1 MVKPDVSRDYYA
13 DLGVGPNADQEEIKK
28 QFRKLAL
35 KYHPDRNP
43 GKEAEYNSKFQ
54 AIQAA
59 HEILVDPQLRLKYDT
74 GRLRA
79 GYGKLYGPSRTATPT
94 RQAPPQAASNP
105 FRKSQP
111 SYSSHQYGKPANAYS
126 GAYPPPP
133 PSSGA
138 QRYASYAKAG
148 AQKFDKVYEESRA
161 RAEAFQGF
169 QDMKNKQPQPQ
180 MPGGWTSFDP
190 RTGRA
195 QEKPASKP
203 RGSQQRGQ
211 SAYHAFAEEA
221 RKAAET
227 PTPERSKS
235 TKAKNGFAPRTAGGD
250 EPMAK
255 CATSYYNLR
264 GERNRDSDPMSYFFS
279 TAPSPTAKKPQPYDD
294 LSDPP
299 TPNLHRTS
307 SKYATSGGEKTYV
320 PKAGINRSSSVRE
333 EATSRPQTN
342 PPSPIN
348 SATNSNR
355 RHSASPKLKPNRQS
369 TFSASSSSSTASSET
384 DDTDEVMLK
393 PRRKAVPRSRRAPN
407 GSAWKANFHD
417 NNNKSSATGES
428 PFGWAM
434 GPNSWLFTEINGSP
448 SQPPSSSNK
457 WNWHADDQHEGYGPN
472 TFGNSGPFA
481 PETRRESS
489 MGRTIPPMPNVSSF
503 RATSTEEQRP
513 SAATMYDFIPT
524 STSTPTPKTT
534 PKNTPKYTPTP
545 KPSARNWS
553 EKWGFSPKPGV
564 SAASHVPPL
573 WAYPANILP
582 ASFTTPRMSKEIE
595 EEDGE
600 NEDED
605 EVGGAAAFNTDD
617 AGRTPRKIFSE
628 YREFPSSTPL
638 RAEANYSTTI
648 HSFDQPDSSNS
659 NAQNEGLARQAKSK
673 SKSYESFNSGFSSS
687 EWNFAFSNNAQ
698 FFAPTPGD
706 SLGGT
711 QNKFGGRPRSRSRP
725 TTSQSNESPQKSSSN
740 PFDFKDTKPD
750 VRAPLFKTTT
760 FTAEQ
765 LPDSLNEKTWT
776 IPTAQDMFFGGQ
788 KNQTDSKKP
797 ANEPKP
803 VRISS
808 EAEEE
813 EATFSPQEIFGK
825 KSTKR
830 EPVDMADEM
839 DVDEEL
845 PTVNVANAQSSNN
858 ATTTTSTTT
867 NNKPKFSMGPAFMPS
882 NKAGGKPE
890 LFNLAKLGLVNP
902 FTASNS
908 KGIADLKDLNSS
920 LPFESKAASSEK
932 PSQRPIHPRDLSLPK
947 PPKAPTPPA
956 MIGAPP
962 MPRTAM
968 EKQTLPQTP
977 WDIYMVQMQAYMRE
991 WNNFNRTMLAH
1002 FNERQHLVETAMA
1015 PGWMRAVGDSSRVKL
1030 DGSNG
1035 DSAGAEEDL
1044 LVGKGKAGYS
1054 EYLRGIEEDFVVRQ
1068 HWDVAWERHREC
1080 ILDLGK
1086 AREWLRSGHGGAQ
1099 GAFQKPGM
1107 KMPVN

>member
-94 RQAPPQAASNP
+94 RQAPQQATSNP
-105 FRKSQP
+105 FRKSQANYNTAP
-111 SYSSHQYGKPANAYS
+111 QYGKPANAYS

-180 MPGGWTSFDP
+180 MPGGWTNFDP

-203 RGSQQRGQ
+203 RATSHQRGQ

-221 RKAAET
+221 RRAAET

-235 TKAKNGFAPRTAGGD
+235 TKAKSGFAPRTAGGD

-264 GERNRDSDPMSYFFS
+264 GEKNRDSDPMSYFFS
-279 TAPSPTAKKPQPYDD
+279 SAPSPTAKKPQQAYDD
-294 LSDPP
+294 SSDPQ

-307 SKYATSGGEKTYV
+307 SRYATSGGERTYV
-320 PKAGINRSSSVRE
+320 PKASINRSASVRE
-333 EATSRPQTN
+333 ETAARPQTN

-348 SATNSNR
+348 RSANPNR
-355 RHSASPKLKPNRQS
+355 RHSASPKLKPNRQPA
-369 TFSASSSSSTASSET
+369 FSASSSSSTTSSET
-384 DDTDEVMLK
+384 DDTDEVILNFR
-393 PRRKAVPRSRRAPN
+393 PKAVPRSRRAQN
-407 GSAWKANFHD
+407 SSGWKSNFPD
-417 NNNKSSATGES
+417 NNNKPSATGES

-434 GPNSWLFTEINGSP
+434 GPDSWLFAEIDGSP
-448 SQPPSSSNK
+448 NQMPSSSKK
-457 WNWHADDQHEGYGPN
+457 WNWHANNQPEGYGPS
-472 TFGNSGPFA
+472 TFGNDAPFSH
-481 PETRRESS
+481 ETRRESS

-513 SAATMYDFIPT
+513 SAATMYDFTPTSTPT
-524 STSTPTPKTT
+524 STSTPK
-534 PKNTPKYTPTP
+534 P
-545 KPSARNWS
+545 KPKPKSSARNWS
-553 EKWGFSPKPGV
+553 EQWGFSPKSGAP
-564 SAASHVPPL
+564 ATSHIPPL

-582 ASFTTPRMSKEIE
+582 NLFTVPQTIKETE
-595 EEDGE
+595 KGAD
-600 NEDED
+600 EDED
-605 EVGGAAAFNTDD
+605 DARGAAFNTDD
-617 AGRTPRKIFSE
+617 AGRTPRKSFFE
-628 YREFPSSTPL
+628 HRAFAPNTPL
-638 RAEANYSTTI
+638 SAEANYSTTI
-648 HSFDQPDSSNS
+648 HSFDQPNNGNQ
-659 NAQNEGLARQAKSK
+659 NAQKEGIARHATSK
-673 SKSYESFNSGFSSS
+673 SKSHENFNSGFSSS

-698 FFAPTPGD
+698 FFAPTQGD
-706 SLGGT
+706 SLGAT
-711 QNKFGGRPRSRSRP
+711 QNKFGNRPRSHSRP
-725 TTSQSNESPQKSSSN
+725 TTSQSNESPQKSTSN
-740 PFDFKDTKPD
+740 PFGFKETKTDTRPSLF
-750 VRAPLFKTTT
+750 RATTT

-765 LPDSLNEKTWT
+765 LPDSLNEKTWN

-788 KNQTDSKKP
+788 NNQKDSKKP
-797 ANEPKP
+797 TNEPKP
-803 VRISS
+803 VRVSS

-813 EATFSPQEIFGK
+813 EATFSPHEIFGN
-825 KSTKR
+825 KSTQR
-830 EPVDMADEM
+830 ESMGMADEM

-845 PTVNVANAQSSNN
+845 PTVNVPNGQASN
-858 ATTTTSTTT
+858 TTT
-867 NNKPKFSMGPAFMPS
+867 NNKPKFPMGPAFIPS
-882 NKAGGKPE
+882 SKPGGKHE

-908 KGIADLKDLNSS
+908 KGINDLKDLNSS
-920 LPFESKAASSEK
+920 LPFESKASSEK
-932 PSQRPIHPRDLSLPK
+932 PSQRPIHPRDLSLPN
-947 PPKAPTPPA
+947 PPKPPTPPA

-962 MPRTAM
+962 VPRAVV
-968 EKQTLPQTP
+968 EKQSLPQTP
-977 WDIYMVQMQAYMRE
+977 CDIYMMQMQVYMRE
-991 WNNFNRTMLAH
+991 WGRFNCTMLAH

-1030 DGSNG
+1030 NGSNG
-1035 DSAGAEEDL
+1035 DAGDVEEEDL
-1044 LVGKGKAGYS
+1044 LVGSGKAGYS

-1086 AREWLRSGHGGAQ
+1086 VREWLRSGHGDGQ
-1099 GAFQKPGM
+1099 GAFHNPGM
-1107 KMPVN
+1107 KMPAN

>member
-195 QEKPASKP
+195 QEKPTSKP
-203 RGSQQRGQ
+203 RASHQRGQ

-307 SKYATSGGEKTYV
+307 SKYAKSGGEKTYV
-320 PKAGINRSSSVRE
+320 PKAGINCSSSVRE
-333 EATSRPQTN
+333 ETASRPQTN

-355 RHSASPKLKPNRQS
+355 RHSASPKLKPNKQS
-369 TFSASSSSSTASSET
+369 TFSASSSSSTTSSET
-384 DDTDEVMLK
+384 DDTDEVILN
-393 PRRKAVPRSRRAPN
+393 PRPKAVPRSRRAHN

-417 NNNKSSATGES
+417 NNNKYSATGES

-434 GPNSWLFTEINGSP
+434 GPDSWLFTEINGSP
-448 SQPPSSSNK
+448 SQPPPSSNK
-457 WNWHADDQHEGYGPN
+457 WNWHADDQHEGYGPS
-472 TFGNSGPFA
+472 TFGNNAPFP
-481 PETRRESS
+481 PETRCESS

-513 SAATMYDFIPT
+513 SAATI
-524 STSTPTPKTT
+524 
-534 PKNTPKYTPTP
+534 
-545 KPSARNWS
+545 
-553 EKWGFSPKPGV
+553 
-564 SAASHVPPL
+564 
-573 WAYPANILP
+573 
-582 ASFTTPRMSKEIE
+582 
-595 EEDGE
+595 
-600 NEDED
+600 
-605 EVGGAAAFNTDD
+605 
-617 AGRTPRKIFSE
+617 
-628 YREFPSSTPL
+628 
-638 RAEANYSTTI
+638 
-648 HSFDQPDSSNS
+648 FDQPDSSNP
-659 NAQNEGLARQAKSK
+659 NAQNEGLARHAKSK

-698 FFAPTPGD
+698 FFAPTQGD

-711 QNKFGGRPRSRSRP
+711 QNKFGGRSRSRSRP
-725 TTSQSNESPQKSSSN
+725 TTSQSNESPHKSTSN

-750 VRAPLFKTTT
+750 ARPPLFKTTT

-813 EATFSPQEIFGK
+813 EATFSPQQIFGK

-830 EPVDMADEM
+830 ESMDMADKM

-845 PTVNVANAQSSNN
+845 PTVNVANAQASNN
-858 ATTTTSTTT
+858 TT

-882 NKAGGKPE
+882 NKPGGKPE

-968 EKQTLPQTP
+968 EKQSLPQTP

-1035 DSAGAEEDL
+1035 DSADAEEDL

-1054 EYLRGIEEDFVVRQ
+1054 EYLRGIEEDFV
-1068 HWDVAWERHREC
+1068 
-1080 ILDLGK
+1080 
-1086 AREWLRSGHGGAQ
+1086 
-1099 GAFQKPGM
+1099 
-1107 KMPVN
+1107 

>member
-211 SAYHAFAEEA
+211 SAYHAFTEEA

-434 GPNSWLFTEINGSP
+434 GPDSWLFTEINGSP

-513 SAATMYDFIPT
+513 SAATI
-524 STSTPTPKTT
+524 
-534 PKNTPKYTPTP
+534 
-545 KPSARNWS
+545 
-553 EKWGFSPKPGV
+553 
-564 SAASHVPPL
+564 
-573 WAYPANILP
+573 
-582 ASFTTPRMSKEIE
+582 
-595 EEDGE
+595 
-600 NEDED
+600 
-605 EVGGAAAFNTDD
+605 
-617 AGRTPRKIFSE
+617 
-628 YREFPSSTPL
+628 
-638 RAEANYSTTI
+638 
-648 HSFDQPDSSNS
+648 FDQPDSSNS

-788 KNQTDSKKP
+788 KNQTDPKKP

-813 EATFSPQEIFGK
+813 EATFSPQQIFGK

-830 EPVDMADEM
+830 EPMDMADEM

-845 PTVNVANAQSSNN
+845 PTVNVANAQASNN
-858 ATTTTSTTT
+858 ATTTTTTT

-882 NKAGGKPE
+882 NKPGGKPE